1 MLNAINNTQEAT
13 VTQVATV
20 KSITAVNQYLKAK
33 KIRNAKLSKRKEILL
48 QNKAEK
54 KAFQSRLE
62 VPTHTT
68 TQGVDQMNINL
79 IKKIKQATSLA
90 EITVISQELSHKSKK
105 VANAIANAIAA
116 LSAPATLLVR
126 RTAVSPAIPK
136 SEWLS
141 TIEAQKNAAKRRA
154 LKLAAKAEA
163 KAKAEVKAAAKAE
176 AKVSNAEAKAKA
188 KAVAKASKTDLFC
201 PGALIALI
209 KAFGSI
215 SIELLDY
222 SKESFKKYT
231 TKSTTTK
238 GSQITVVAT
247 QSQLKQGDNRNMRST
262 VPSISIKNTFLTQV
276 GFKSSEEIKDWFK
289 EDAESIS
296 GIEFNGQKI
305 AIQVTSLDQPGKV
318 NVDSRVIQLNDK
330 LNYHQRVFALVH
342 ELDHLHYNDLKA
354 TGSSD
359 QLKLLKSIQECKSQP
374 NHPAFLDEEH
384 GEEELWVR
392 HRDYLREDET
402 FKDFFEWYEKSEVS
416 TTSQPQE
423 QKKVKT
429 STSKTTKN
437 KAVAA
442 ERLAEAD
449 LVSLI
454 PEIVFLKSST
464 GLKVLADHNSTWASP
479 LNQTKKVLG
488 LKESQFVKVSFK
500 DLNFKEMIRIQKAL
514 NKAGWYFVSQNMI
527 AKKSDAE
534 TVFAN
539 AKKVFKNLTGFVNY
553 GKAWFTTPC
562 KPAADYIV
570 GLINEEELAGLTGND
585 GAGFM
590 TTGVHYSLMQF
601 RVTGFDNGLF
611 GKGILTHTKF
621 IIEDDKVVNV
631 DELSFNNPKDQN
643 DFQSWLSNPNSN
655 HCIINSKTYKKAVML
670 CSSNLKGKPQN
681 IPVGNEFKEIKADL
695 FSLMAGDLGLKPGS
709 LTMPNQIS
717 FYSQLDPNLIEELV
731 EKSFKKNNTNL
742 KKFVLLNNLTNE
754 VISLANSKF
763 KTKYVQMSDL
773 NTAVETELDQQKVI
787 DLSVNFVLDSSEF
800 EEDQLKKDVWMVR
813 TPVQDQNAL
822 NAIPSYNT
830 TIVHDILS
838 LSEEDLFKKYPSL
851 DSSEVEKIK
860 KVFNDEKKI
869 LQFKAIIAPV
879 VKQGIMWL
887 DARVQEILV
896 GDNDGDMNSYR
907 VRGENLVI
915 DDLFSKSAAYKNKDI
930 IKKETSKAFVL
941 DSSSNDDWTSD
952 LCQQRI
958 ITPNGGQLNVGAIS
972 NLQVAVRSQLGFHKL
987 PDVVTFAGR
996 TISGIQQPSIDRQKY
1011 KYVLPSLNHWN
1022 RLRGPIEITLDG
1034 KTKNLII
1041 PGVSWI
1047 AKGMSDFK
1055 DFNEN
1060 KDWTTEELS
1069 LWFKESF
1076 KDYDDF
1082 SEEEIVNLN
1091 GESVNAYDPEGYNSL
1106 GCQTWGQKFILAVK
1120 LASLES
1126 DLANQPLL
1134 TQIDRVQEIMLDLES
1149 GLKIADDD
1157 LAAAGI
1163 SKEEL
1168 KDPFYSLKWLK
1179 EIQHQSC
1186 PVSLSKLRDKF
1197 LESLILEDLLVGI
1210 VSDYQQVYDKGVV
1223 NTHLSLDTSDDS
1235 SVVDFGKMLSKLFAS
1250 QKHQMN
1256 LMLENTNR
1264 SSQKQQ
1270 ELSTLGS
1277 WVAAA
1282 NDVGLDWLVNILA
1295 NNKLESEK
1303 RKIRLSDFKR
1313 ALAWVIVDQV
1323 ILAFDINSKTFKTD
1337 KNNLIEFLG
1346 NIVSLLNA
1354 IDEAENNTNSVQWT
1368 NQLIVE
1374 AGINFKKGIE
1384 AKTESL
1390 EDLICR
1396 FETEIKEKLVGFI
1409 RDNHFGGDENKST
1422 LQIINSHVW
1431 NKYAFVL
1438 NIAKRPSKAF
1448 ELYKGYGWD
1457 EEDFKGELTNLVL
1470 KEVGRK
1476 DNKKLIVPTKV
1487 TYLLSNKWWGDMVRG
1502 LTKSETVSL
1511 YYRTLCDTNG
1521 DVGYV
1526 VADQTQKAWLTF
1538 TSKHADK
1545 FEVLAPYGLSEVISS
1560 TQLENLLID
1569 NEQLGVNIEDDESVS
1584 QARKLLGNFG
1594 EYKELKASVKE
1605 IVKESLVIKG
1615 SVKTSDHFEDAFVAT
1630 PYGYLTVNVNH
1641 KMYSSNFRN
1650 AMHLLYG
1657 IQKVSLNQI
1666 AEAIYVGDFDG
1677 AFDLMYPLDIKKGVL
1692 RDFRIDL
1699 SGFKTRDEMLGYDK
1713 AKAESEK
1720 VSKQKGPKI
1729 IKKQKMTAIWDDFR
1743 SQQQNLAYKGMK
1755 QTEINLDA
1763 PLVYLNNQSPIGLVK
1778 SIGNKDDYRARLLLL
1793 NRDMMLARNIETMH
1807 NVAMQLANN
1816 SGDAEQLQ
1824 QIYDNCKNSIL
1835 REVTNPVLK
1844 KIFYSAIN
1852 DVSKNLELIVD
1863 VESDELIDTI
1873 LK

>member
-1 MLNAINNTQEAT
+1 MKAINNTINVVVKESTLTKKQKIQIVKAHNKIAAMNFAKRT
-13 VTQVATV
+13 APTQTQTQGAPMKI
-20 KSITAVNQYLKAK
+20 KSQIKSQIENAISYSDLEQIEGSLGYVSAK
-33 KIRNAKLSKRKEILL
+33 IQKLID
-48 QNKAEK
+48 AEK
-54 KAFQSRLE
+54 KKFFTA
-62 VPTHTT
+62 VKN
-68 TQGVDQMNINL
+68 D
-79 IKKIKQATSLA
+79 A
-90 EITVISQELSHKSKK
+90 K
-105 VANAIANAIAA
+105 VAMT
-116 LSAPATLLVR
+116 SVTY
-126 RTAVSPAIPK
+126 SIPK
-136 SEWLS
+136 SQWPS
-141 TIEAQKNAAKRRA
+141 TIEKRRKIEA
-154 LKLAAKAEA
+154 GKAAKAEA
-163 KAKAEVKAAAKAE
+163 KAKAVVDVKAEVKAVAKAKLTKAE
-176 AKVSNAEAKAKA
+176 AKVAAEAKAAARAEA
-188 KAVAKASKTDLFC
+188 KANLFS
-201 PGALIALI
+201 PDALIALI

-215 SIELLDY
+215 KIELLNNP
-222 SKESFKKYT
+222 KEFFKKY
-231 TKSTTTK
+231 TTTK
-238 GSQITVVAT
+238 GSQSTVVANLL
-247 QSQLKQGDNRNMRST
+247 QLEKGDNRNMRST

-359 QLKLLKSIQECKSQP
+359 QLKLLKSIEECKSQT
-374 NHPAFLDEEH
+374 NYPAFLDEDH
-384 GEEELWVR
+384 AEEELWVR
-392 HRDYLREDET
+392 HRDYLREDEK
-402 FKDFFEWYEKSEVS
+402 FKDFFEWYEISSTKSEVS
-416 TTSQPQE
+416 TTSQTKE
-423 QKKVKT
+423 KKVKT
-429 STSKTTKN
+429 STSMNTKN

-464 GLKVLADHNSTWASP
+464 GLKALADHNSSWASP
-479 LNQTKKVLG
+479 LNKTKAAMG
-488 LKESQFVKVSFK
+488 LKNADFVKVSFK
-500 DLNFKEMIRIQKAL
+500 ELSFKEMIRIQKAL
-514 NKAGWYFVSQNMI
+514 NDAGWYFVSQNML
-527 AKKSDAE
+527 ARKSDAQ

-570 GLINEEELAGLTGND
+570 GLVNEEELAGLTGND

-621 IIEDDKVVNV
+621 IIEDDKVVNA
-631 DELSFNNPKDQN
+631 DELCFNNPKDQN

-655 HCIINSKTYKKAVML
+655 RCIINSKTYKKAVML

-695 FSLMAGDLGLKPGS
+695 FSLMAGDLDLKPGS

-717 FYSQLDPNLIEELV
+717 FYSELDKDLIEELV

-800 EEDQLKKDVWMVR
+800 EKDQLKKDVWMVR

-822 NAIPSYNT
+822 NSIPTYNT

-838 LSEEDLFKKYPSL
+838 LSETDLFEKYPSINP
-851 DSSEVEKIK
+851 SEVEKIK

-941 DSSSNDDWTSD
+941 DSESNDDWTSD

-972 NLQVAVRSQLGFHKL
+972 NLQVAVRSQLGFDKL

-1022 RLRGPIEITLDG
+1022 RLRGPIEISLDG

-1047 AKGMSDFK
+1047 AKGEDHFK
-1055 DFNEN
+1055 IFDESKN
-1060 KDWTTEELS
+1060 WTTEELS
-1069 LWFKESF
+1069 LWFKQSF
-1076 KDYDDF
+1076 QDYDDF
-1082 SEEEIVNLN
+1082 SEENITDLR
-1091 GESVNAYDPEGYNSL
+1091 GENVNAYDPEGYNSL
-1106 GCQTWGQKFILAVK
+1106 GCQAWGQKFILAVK

-1126 DLANQPLL
+1126 DLASKDLS
-1134 TQIDRVQEIMLDLES
+1134 TQVDRVQGIMEDLES
-1149 GLKIADDD
+1149 GAKIADED
-1157 LAAAGI
+1157 LIAAGI
-1163 SKEEL
+1163 SKDEL
-1168 KDPFYSLKWLK
+1168 QDPFYSLKWLK
-1179 EIQHQSC
+1179 EIQHSSC
-1186 PVSLSKLRDKF
+1186 PVSLTKLRDKF

-1210 VSDYQQVYDKGVV
+1210 VSDYQKVYENEIV
-1223 NTHLSLDTSDDS
+1223 NTHLSLDTNDDS
-1235 SVVDFGKMLSKLFAS
+1235 SVIAFGKMLSNLFAS

-1282 NDVGLDWLVNILA
+1282 NDCGLDWLVNILA

-1303 RKIRLSDFKR
+1303 RKIRLNDFKK

-1323 ILAFDINSKTFKTD
+1323 LLAFDIVSRTFKTE
-1337 KNNLIEFLG
+1337 KNDLIQFLG
-1346 NIVSLLNA
+1346 NVVSLLNA
-1354 IDEAENNTNSVQWT
+1354 IDEAETNASSVQWT
-1368 NQLIVE
+1368 NQLIVQ
-1374 AGINFKKGIE
+1374 AGMNFKKGIE
-1384 AKTESL
+1384 TKTESL

-1396 FETEIKEKLVGFI
+1396 FETEVKEQLVGFI
-1409 RDNHFGGDENKST
+1409 RTNHFGGDENKST

-1457 EEDFKGELTNLVL
+1457 EEDFKGELINLVL

-1487 TYLLSNKWWGDMVRG
+1487 TYLLNNKWWGDMVRG

-1569 NEQLGVNIEDDESVS
+1569 NEHLGVNIEDDESVS

-1594 EYKELKASVKE
+1594 EYKELNASVKE
-1605 IVKESLVIKG
+1605 IVKESLIIKG

-1657 IQKVSLNQI
+1657 IEKVSLDQI
-1666 AEAIYVGDFDG
+1666 AEAIDGGDFDG
-1677 AFDLMYPLDIKKGVL
+1677 AFKLMYPLEIRKNVL
-1692 RDFRIDL
+1692 EDFGIDL

-1720 VSKQKGPKI
+1720 IAKQKGPKI
-1729 IKKQKMTAIWDDFR
+1729 IKKQKMTAVWDDFR
-1743 SQQQNLAYKGMK
+1743 SQQQNLAYKSMK
-1755 QTEINLDA
+1755 QTEINLDE
-1763 PLVYLNNQSPIGLVK
+1763 PLLFLNNRSPIDLFE
-1778 SIGNKDDYRARLLLL
+1778 SIGNKEDYRARLLLL
-1793 NRDMMLARNIETMH
+1793 NRDMMLARNIETMR

-1816 SGDAEQLQ
+1816 SGDAEQLRN
-1824 QIYDNCKNSIL
+1824 IYENCKNSIL
-1835 REVTNPVLK
+1835 REITNPLLK
-1844 KIFYSAIN
+1844 KMFYSAIN
-1852 DVSKNLELIVD
+1852 DVNRNIEVIVD
-1863 VESDELIDTI
+1863 VTADELIDLI

>member
-1 MLNAINNTQEAT
+1 MKAINNTINVVVKESTLTKKQKIQIVKAHNKIAAMNFAKRT
-13 VTQVATV
+13 APTQTQTQGAPMKI
-20 KSITAVNQYLKAK
+20 KSQIKSQIENAISYSDLEQIEGSLGYVSAK
-33 KIRNAKLSKRKEILL
+33 IQKLID
-48 QNKAEK
+48 AEK
-54 KAFQSRLE
+54 KKFFTA
-62 VPTHTT
+62 VKN
-68 TQGVDQMNINL
+68 D
-79 IKKIKQATSLA
+79 A
-90 EITVISQELSHKSKK
+90 K
-105 VANAIANAIAA
+105 VAMT
-116 LSAPATLLVR
+116 SVTY
-126 RTAVSPAIPK
+126 SIPK
-136 SEWLS
+136 SQWPS
-141 TIEAQKNAAKRRA
+141 TIEKRRKIEA
-154 LKLAAKAEA
+154 GKAAKAEA
-163 KAKAEVKAAAKAE
+163 KAKAVVDVKAEVKAVAKAKLTKAE
-176 AKVSNAEAKAKA
+176 AKVAAEAKAAARAEA
-188 KAVAKASKTDLFC
+188 KANLFS
-201 PGALIALI
+201 PDALIALI

-215 SIELLDY
+215 KIELLNNP
-222 SKESFKKYT
+222 KEFFEKYT
-231 TKSTTTK
+231 TTTTM
-238 GSQITVVAT
+238 GRQITVVPT
-247 QSQLKQGDNRNMRST
+247 QLQSKKGDNRNMRST
-262 VPSISIKNTFLTQV
+262 VPSIEIKNTFLTQA
-276 GFKSSEEIKDWFK
+276 GFKSSEEIKEWFK
-289 EDAESIS
+289 GNINLD
-296 GIEFNGQKI
+296 FNGIKTLIKVVDQTQPGSVNTITREVFISDK
-305 AIQVTSLDQPGKV
+305 LDQ
-318 NVDSRVIQLNDK
+318 NQA
-330 LNYHQRVFALVH
+330 VFALVH
-342 ELDHLHYNDLKA
+342 ELDHLNYNDLKA
-354 TGSSD
+354 KGSLN
-359 QLKLLKSIQECKSQP
+359 QLTLLKSIEECKSQP

-392 HRDYLREDET
+392 HRDYLRADEA
-402 FKDFFEWYEKSEVS
+402 FKDFFEWYETNNTTSEVS

-442 ERLAEAD
+442 ERLGEAD

-514 NKAGWYFVSQNMI
+514 NDAGWYFVSQNMV
-527 AKKSDAE
+527 ARKSDAE

-590 TTGVHYSLMQF
+590 TAGVHYSLMQF
-601 RVTGFDNGLF
+601 RVTGFDSGLF

-621 IIEDDKVVNV
+621 IIEDDKVVSIE
-631 DELSFNNPKDQN
+631 ELNFDNPKDQK
-643 DFQSWLSNPNSN
+643 DFQSWLNNPNSN
-655 HCIINSKTYKKAVML
+655 HCIINSKTYKKALMV
-670 CSSNLKGKPQN
+670 CSSNLKGILKDV
-681 IPVGNEFKEIKADL
+681 PVGNEFKEIKADL
-695 FSLMAGDLGLKPGS
+695 FSLMAGDLDLKPGS

-717 FYSQLDPNLIEELV
+717 FYSELNKDLIEELV

-800 EEDQLKKDVWMVR
+800 EKDQLKKDVWMVR

-838 LSEEDLFKKYPSL
+838 LNETDLFKKYTCL

-972 NLQVAVRSQLGFHKL
+972 NLQVAVRSQLGFDKL

-1022 RLRGPIEITLDG
+1022 RLRGPIKITLDG

-1134 TQIDRVQEIMLDLES
+1134 TQIDRVQEIMVDLES
-1149 GLKIADDD
+1149 GLEIADDD
-1157 LAAAGI
+1157 LNAAGI

-1197 LESLILEDLLVGI
+1197 LETLILKDLLVGI
-1210 VSDYQQVYDKGVV
+1210 VSDYKQVYDKGVV

-1235 SVVDFGKMLSKLFAS
+1235 SIVAFGKMLSKLFVS
-1250 QKHQMN
+1250 QKEQMSV
-1256 LMLENTNR
+1256 MLENTNR

-1303 RKIRLSDFKR
+1303 RKTRLSDFKR

-1323 ILAFDINSKTFKTD
+1323 NLAFDINSKTFKTD

-1346 NIVSLLNA
+1346 SIISLLNA

-1384 AKTESL
+1384 TQAESL
-1390 EDLICR
+1390 TDLICK
-1396 FETEIKEKLVGFI
+1396 FETEVKEQLVGFI
-1409 RDNHFGGDENKST
+1409 RTNHFGGDESKST
-1422 LQIINSHVW
+1422 LQIINSNFW
-1431 NKYAFVL
+1431 NRYSFVL
-1438 NIAKRPSKAF
+1438 NLAKRPSKAY
-1448 ELYKGYGWD
+1448 ELYKGYGWS
-1457 EEDFKGELTNLVL
+1457 EEDFKGELINLVL

-1538 TSKHADK
+1538 TNKHADK

-1630 PYGYLTVNVNH
+1630 PYGYLTVNMNH

-1657 IQKVSLNQI
+1657 IEKVSLSQI
-1666 AEAIYVGDFDG
+1666 AEAIKIGDFDA
-1677 AFDLMYPLDIKKGVL
+1677 AFDLMYPLDIRKGAL
-1692 RDFRIDL
+1692 RDFNIDL

-1720 VSKQKGPKI
+1720 ISKQKGPRI
-1729 IKKQKMTAIWDDFR
+1729 VKKQKITAIWDEFK

-1755 QTEINLDA
+1755 QTEINLNES
-1763 PLVYLNNQSPIGLVK
+1763 LVYLNNWTPIDLFE
-1778 SIGNKDDYRARLLLL
+1778 SIGNKENYRARLLLL

-1807 NVAMQLANN
+1807 NVAMQLASN

-1835 REVTNPVLK
+1835 REITNPVLK
-1844 KIFYSAIN
+1844 KMFYSAIN
-1852 DVSKNLELIVD
+1852 DVSRNIEIIIN
-1863 VESDELIDTI
+1863 VESRKLIDTI